1 MISRLVFKSA
11 SELDYYYN
19 DHGQKVR
26 LSGTC
31 PPGCAKCCKE
41 ILTPTLVK
49 PCPLLIGDKCTWQMN
64 KPIGCILFPLC
75 QENIDKWCPPGSWRT
90 EILEE

>member
-1 MISRLVFKSA
+1 
-11 SELDYYYN
+11 
-19 DHGQKVR
+19 
-26 LSGTC
+26 
-31 PPGCAKCCKE
+31 
-41 ILTPTLVK
+41 LVK